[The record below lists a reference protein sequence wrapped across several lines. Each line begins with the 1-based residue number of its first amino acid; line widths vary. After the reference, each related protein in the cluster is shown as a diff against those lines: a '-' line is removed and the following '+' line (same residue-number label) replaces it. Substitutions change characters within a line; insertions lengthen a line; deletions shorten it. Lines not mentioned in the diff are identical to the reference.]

1 VFSEGGMKM
10 TLQQGFR
17 GWMLTMLLMVSGT
30 TFAQTDAANETRCPT
45 PPPQPSNERVTQL
58 MQSAADRGFMWRI
71 EKNGRVS
78 HLYGTIHINKLE
90 WAFPGKKTV
99 AALGAS
105 DVIALEL
112 DILDPGVQQAMA
124 DPARF
129 GIRKLDIPP
138 GNKRRIEVAANSLC
152 LSGAA
157 IQSMHPMMQMISMT
171 LIDARF
177 IDLDPGFGS
186 EVFLANFARG
196 AKKPVASLET
206 PEIQMRAL
214 LGGDEKEMLE
224 HIDQALKQFEA
235 RKSRKIMERLAAT
248 WASSNLSELE
258 SYENWCEC
266 VNTPLDRAFLK
277 RVNEDRNAG
286 LARGI
291 DRLHMSG
298 KRVFAAVG
306 SLHMVGPKGL
316 PRLLAGM
323 GYRVERVA
331 FAQQ

>member
-1 VFSEGGMKM
+1 MKM
-10 TLQQGFR
+10 TSHQGFR
-17 GWMLTMLLMVSGT
+17 RWLLTMLLMVSGIA
-30 TFAQTDAANETRCPT
+30 FGQPNAASETRCPT
-45 PPPQPSNERVTQL
+45 APPQPPNERIVQL
-58 MQSAADRGFMWRI
+58 MESAVDRGFMWRI

-105 DVIALEL
+105 DVVALEL
-112 DILDPGVQQAMA
+112 DILDPGVQKAMA
-124 DPARF
+124 DPTQF
-129 GIRKLDIPP
+129 GIRKLDLPA

-152 LSGAA
+152 LPASA
-157 IQSMHPMMQMISMT
+157 IASMHPMMQMVSMT

-177 IDLDPGFGS
+177 VDLDPGFGS

-224 HIDQALKQFEA
+224 QIDQALKQFEA
-235 RKSRKIMERLAAT
+235 RKSRKMMQRLAAT
-248 WASSNLSELE
+248 WASSNLAEIE
-258 SYENWCEC
+258 SYESWCEC
-266 VNTPLDRAFLK
+266 VNTPADRAFLK

-306 SLHMVGPKGL
+306 SLHMVGPKGV
-316 PRLLAGM
+316 PALLAGM
-323 GYRVERVA
+323 GYRVERVP
-331 FAQQ
+331 FAR

>member
-1 VFSEGGMKM
+1 MRM
-10 TLQQGFR
+10 NLQQGFR
-17 GWMLTMLLMVSGT
+17 AWLLTMLLMVSGAL
-30 TFAQTDAANETRCPT
+30 FAQANAANETKCPT
-45 PPPQPSNERVTQL
+45 PPPQPSKERVTQL
-58 MQSAADRGFMWRI
+58 MESAADRGFMWRI

-90 WAFPGKKTV
+90 WAFPGNKTV
-99 AALGAS
+99 AALKAS

-129 GIRKLDIPP
+129 GIKPLDISP

-152 LSGAA
+152 LPMSA
-157 IQSMHPMMQMISMT
+157 IASMHPLMQMVSMT

-177 IDLDPGFGS
+177 VDLDPGFGS

-196 AKKPVASLET
+196 AKKPVVSLET

-214 LGGDEKEMLE
+214 LGGNQKEMLE
-224 HIDQALKQFEA
+224 QIDEALKQFEA
-235 RKSRKIMERLAAT
+235 RKSRKMMERLAAT
-248 WASSNLSELE
+248 WANGDLGEAE
-258 SYENWCEC
+258 SYETWCEC
-266 VNTPLDRAFLK
+266 VNTPADRAFLK
-277 RVNEDRNAG
+277 RVNEDRNPG

-291 DRLHMSG
+291 DRLHLSG

-306 SLHMVGPKGL
+306 SLHMVGPRGL
-316 PRLLAGM
+316 PALLAGM
-323 GYRVERVA
+323 GYRVERVP
-331 FAQQ
+331 FAR

>member
-1 VFSEGGMKM
+1 MKM
-10 TLQQGFR
+10 ISRQGFR
-17 GWMLTMLLMVSGT
+17 RGLLTMLLMVSGI
-30 TFAQTDAANETRCPT
+30 AYGQSNAANETKCPT
-45 PPPQPSNERVTQL
+45 PPPQPSNERVVQL
-58 MQSAADRGFMWRI
+58 MENAADRGFMWRI

-112 DILDPGVQQAMA
+112 DILDPGVQKAMA
-124 DPARF
+124 DPTQF
-129 GIRKLDIPP
+129 GIRKLDLPA

-152 LSGAA
+152 LSASA
-157 IQSMHPMMQMISMT
+157 IASMHPMMQMVSMT

-177 IDLDPGFGS
+177 VDLDPGFGS

-196 AKKPVASLET
+196 AKKPVVSLET

-214 LGGDEKEMLE
+214 LGGNEKEMLE
-224 HIDQALKQFEA
+224 QIDQALKQFEA
-235 RKSRKIMERLAAT
+235 RKSRMMMQRLAAT
-248 WASSNLSELE
+248 WASSNLDEIEAYE
-258 SYENWCEC
+258 SWCEC
-266 VNTPLDRAFLK
+266 VNTPADRAFLK

-331 FAQQ
+331 FVQ